1 MEQVQRFSTFDSQQK
16 KRFCLACVRSV
27 MLCGN
32 ETWPVKEEDVIS
44 LERNDVNMAR

>member
-16 KRFCLACVRSV
+16 KTDFVWHVYVAL
-27 MLCGN
+27 LCGN